1 MEAASYGAVRE
12 LGVAARDRS
21 VPASG
26 NARGRRRVC
35 ALAGAAALLA
45 LAAYATASPGA
56 RARAS
61 LPGTASLAARWWHS
75 DSASRRGGA
84 DDDDGGAI
92 KTKVAHHDDADDD
105 GGGRSGNSWEE
116 SHHSG
121 ADDDGEFKTR
131 VHVDPNAIM
140 KLQAQLYFSD
150 ATAADGAIVAV
161 EYRPVADGSAA
172 GSFNLLPLWS
182 RNVTMVGGLANVTI
196 ARLRP
201 DARYHFHV
209 YLSADGASAA
219 TLVDSIEASIPAT
232 GFPRFDSR
240 ALATISGGVPEWQML
255 TMVYEVP
262 TAGHSDQ
269 EFMGIVGVDQEG
281 WVVWYY
287 PVNSKGRDG
296 HGGLPA
302 VWDFLP
308 ASEGYAVVLLE
319 VAYAQKWKDAKTGK
333 YWNANSMMAQ
343 VSPLGELVHQYVQA
357 CTGTPENYNQITH
370 ELRVDST
377 SDDLRV
383 LTSVSKLGLF
393 PDTRMHV
400 QDGPADDNPWKAE
413 HFQGIEI
420 AAWHRADGTLQP
432 LYDLFDYAS
441 PDKKSWNP
449 TEPTWTKTEDI
460 SCSGDATLDAVDY
473 HHVSAVSVGV
483 DGTML
488 VTSRNLNTIFAFDAV
503 GSAAGGGLRWKL
515 SSLPGESDF
524 AFSRPLDEFYAP
536 HNAIM
541 LDDWKILLIDDGSSR
556 PGCLDSSSL
565 HGCWSRAAMYELDF
579 KTNTT
584 TLAWQFEDP
593 NAPNGAARGKNA
605 EDDDKAKAR
614 YYEQEVMVKDL
625 YNYDGGSA
633 YRLDGGRIL
642 VAFTS
647 PYDSRSWDEEFAM
660 RAYEVDKD
668 GDVIVNIVVPHESD
682 ALEAQGAYRF
692 IPMKTVLG
700 ETTSAPLA
708 ISYNASSS

>member
-1 MEAASYGAVRE
+1 M
-12 LGVAARDRS
+12 
-21 VPASG
+21 
-26 NARGRRRVC
+26 
-35 ALAGAAALLA
+35 
-45 LAAYATASPGA
+45 
-56 RARAS
+56 
-61 LPGTASLAARWWHS
+61 
-75 DSASRRGGA
+75 
-84 DDDDGGAI
+84 
-92 KTKVAHHDDADDD
+92 
-105 GGGRSGNSWEE
+105 
-116 SHHSG
+116 
-121 ADDDGEFKTR
+121 
-131 VHVDPNAIM
+131 
-140 KLQAQLYFSD
+140 
-150 ATAADGAIVAV
+150 
-161 EYRPVADGSAA
+161 
-172 GSFNLLPLWS
+172 
-182 RNVTMVGGLANVTI
+182 
-196 ARLRP
+196 
-201 DARYHFHV
+201 
-209 YLSADGASAA
+209 
-219 TLVDSIEASIPAT
+219 
-232 GFPRFDSR
+232 
-240 ALATISGGVPEWQML
+240 
-255 TMVYEVP
+255 
-262 TAGHSDQ
+262 
-269 EFMGIVGVDQEG
+269 
-281 WVVWYY
+281 
-287 PVNSKGRDG
+287 
-296 HGGLPA
+296 
-302 VWDFLP
+302 
-308 ASEGYAVVLLE
+308 LLE

-413 HFQGIEI
+413 HFRDRDRGMAPRGRHAP
-420 AAWHRADGTLQP
+420 AAVRPVRLREPRQEELEPDRADVDQDRGHP
-432 LYDLFDYAS
+432 
-441 PDKKSWNP
+441 
-449 TEPTWTKTEDI
+449 
-460 SCSGDATLDAVDY
+460 CSGDATLDAVDY

-503 GSAAGGGLRWKL
+503 GGGVGGGLRWKL

-605 EDDDKAKAR
+605 EDEDKAKAR

-633 YRLDGGRIL
+633 YRLDGGRI
-642 VAFTS
+642 S
-647 PYDSRSWDEEFAM
+647 SRS
-660 RAYEVDKD
+660 RAHATAARGTRSSRCACEVDKD
-668 GDVIVNIVVPHESD
+668 GDVIVNIVCRRATRRGAGRVP
-682 ALEAQGAYRF
+682 LIR
-692 IPMKTVLG
+692 
-700 ETTSAPLA
+700 
-708 ISYNASSS
+708 